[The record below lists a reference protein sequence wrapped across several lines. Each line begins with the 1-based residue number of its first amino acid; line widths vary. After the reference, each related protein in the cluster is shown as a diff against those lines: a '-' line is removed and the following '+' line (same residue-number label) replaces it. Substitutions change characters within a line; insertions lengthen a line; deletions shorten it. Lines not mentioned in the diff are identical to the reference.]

1 MDTRRIRIIAGTIAF
16 VGFVF
21 SVPSYL
27 NGAETWARWLGISE
41 LATWLWP
48 PHLIL
53 GFSSVALFFALYPKR
68 KIPRQEPLS
77 DEALFS
83 NLHHDLC
90 QFLAELNA
98 ARAQYNAFG
107 NIPSYPIKI
116 RIRHLA
122 TILYSL
128 NIPVPKTVNTP
139 HYIVTIDR
147 WRAFIPL
154 LIRFSNNAD
163 LESAR
168 LIKLGED
175 S

>member
-1 MDTRRIRIIAGTIAF
+1 MDTRRIRVIAGALAF
-16 VGFVF
+16 LGFIF

-27 NGAETWARWLGISE
+27 NDAETWARWLDISE

-48 PHLIL
+48 PHTIL
-53 GFSSVALFFALYPKR
+53 GLSSVAFFFALYPR
-68 KIPRQEPLS
+68 RQIPRQEPLS
-77 DEALFS
+77 DEELFS
-83 NLHHDLC
+83 DLHYDLC
-90 QFLAELNA
+90 QFRAELNA
-98 ARAQYNAFG
+98 ARAQYDAFR

-122 TILYSL
+122 TVLYSL
-128 NIPVPKTVNTP
+128 NIPVPETVNTP

-154 LIRFSNNAD
+154 LIRFSKNAE